1 MHITASVH
9 SILQSGLALKKW
21 AWKLFLFTYTDYKT
35 IMFPVVV
42 SPDRLRESI
51 RVPRLLDTSAVDETD
66 SALAEV
72 MKLVRA
78 SGAKNCS

>member
-1 MHITASVH
+1 
-9 SILQSGLALKKW
+9 
-21 AWKLFLFTYTDYKT
+21 
-35 IMFPVVV
+35 MFPVVV

-51 RVPRLLDTSAVDETD
+51 RVPPLLDTSAVDETD